1 MPEWSEKYAIGVES
15 VDREHEGL
23 FSVISKIEDAVRANK
38 NTAWTAEQAV
48 LYLQRYVVRHF
59 EDEEALMRSVGY
71 DGYERHKGIHDGMR
85 ERVLPRLQQ
94 RLAADGYTAE
104 TVEQLL
110 RICRKW
116 LGRHILG
123 HDLELAKWVPK
134 KEPSKD
140 ASQRRKM
147 DSHDDI
153 LSHLLHPRGRRVS
166 RSRPWR

>member
-23 FSVISKIEDAVRANK
+23 FSVISKIEEAVRVNK
-38 NTAWTAEQAV
+38 NTAWTAEQAI

-94 RLAADGYTAE
+94 RLAADGYTPE

-110 RICRKW
+110 RICKKW
-116 LGRHILG
+116 LARHILG
-123 HDLELAKWVPK
+123 HDLEIAKWVPK
-134 KEPSKD
+134 KAPPKEG
-140 ASQRRKM
+140 SQRKTAG
-147 DSHDDI
+147 SDDH
-153 LSHLLHPRGRRVS
+153 LSHLLHPGGRRVS
-166 RSRPWR
+166 RSRPWL